1 MPYLVGG
8 YPDTRRSIAVAKTY
22 VDSGA
27 DLVEIGIPFSDPLA
41 DGPVIQTAASDA
53 LASGIDTADVMEV
66 ATSISEEVPV
76 VLLAYAGIVLGGDGP
91 SAFADQAVDAGVSGV
106 VIPDLPLGTDES
118 VREIL
123 SEAGLAVIPLV
134 APTTSPDRRSQILAV
149 AAGFVYVVSDVGTTG
164 ERDSLPPDLA
174 EMVAAVSAEAS
185 VPVAVGFGIGSPEKA
200 AEVGRVAEGVIIGS
214 KLVSMVDGGGDE
226 DEQLG
231 RIADFL
237 TSTATAMA
245 EAGRDGLR

>member
-8 YPDTRRSIAVAKTY
+8 YPDTKRSIAVAKTY
-22 VDSGA
+22 VESGA

-53 LASGIDTADVMEV
+53 LASGIDTAAVMDV
-66 ATSISEEVPV
+66 AASISEEVPV
-76 VLLAYAGIVLGGDGP
+76 VLLAYAGIVLGGEGP
-91 SAFADQAVDAGVSGV
+91 SAFADQAVAAGVSGV

-118 VREIL
+118 VRETL

-174 EMVAAVSAEAS
+174 GMVATVSAEAS

-200 AEVGRVAEGVIIGS
+200 AEVGQIAEGVIIGS
-214 KLVSMVDGGGDE
+214 KLVSMVDGGGAE
-226 DEQLG
+226 DEQLA
-231 RIADFL
+231 RISDFL
-237 TSTATAMA
+237 TSTVTAMA
-245 EAGRDGLR
+245 KAGRDGLR